1 MSVSNHKVDL
11 AAVQYAIDHYT
22 AEIPID
28 LQNQLLSAIA
38 DCQAQSPATLVN
50 LIIHSEILD
59 RLYEKALTEI
69 RRQDIYHEKA
79 KNLSITADA
88 LFPNSITQ
96 EINQFLD
103 SIAQR
108 LTQHQHQTLTTAKEA
123 ILKKLTYTPLRTQ
136 DLSYV
141 INQPLDRTQ
150 SIVQQLWKSGY
161 IDRLDSGLLPILLP
175 SLRDPAYRNQT
186 VDLNLFLT
194 ITRKGY
200 FHLYPIVQWAKR
212 GND

>member
-1 MSVSNHKVDL
+1 MSVSHHKIDL
-11 AAVQYAIDHYT
+11 TAVQHAIDFYI

-28 LQNQLLSAIA
+28 LQNNILSAIA
-38 DCQAQSPATLVN
+38 NCHQAQSTAPLITL
-50 LIIHSEILD
+50 ITDSETLD
-59 RLYEKALTEI
+59 RLYEKALIEI
-69 RRQDIYHEKA
+69 RRQEVYQEKA
-79 KNLSITADA
+79 KSITADTQ
-88 LFPNSITQ
+88 FPNTITQ

-103 SIAQR
+103 SIAR
-108 LTQHQHQTLTTAKEA
+108 SLSQHQHQTLTTAKES
-123 ILKKLTYTPLRTQ
+123 ILKKLTYAHLRTK
-136 DLSYV
+136 DLSYA

-175 SLRDPAYRNQT
+175 SLRDTAYRNQT
-186 VDLNLFLT
+186 IDPNLFLT

-200 FHLYPIVQWAKR
+200 FHLYPIIQWAKR